1 MKKYKF
7 TINEVDY
14 SVQINNVEDRTME
27 IDVNG
32 VSYTVLLDKDVKQT
46 KTPILLRPVAIP
58 STDQGIAMTTNA
70 KTGIIKAPLPGTIL
84 DIFVKPGDTVSI
96 GQRIISLEAMKM
108 ENTIEADRGGTVIE
122 VKVGKG
128 DSVLEGV
135 PLVTI
140 G

>member
-7 TINEVDY
+7 IINDVDY
-14 SVQINNVEDRTME
+14 SVQINSVEERTIEM
-27 IDVNG
+27 DVNG
-32 VSYTVLLDKDVKQT
+32 VSYTVLLDKEVKQT
-46 KTPILLRPVAIP
+46 KTPTLRRSVAVP
-58 STDQGIAMTTNA
+58 STDQSAEVKTNA
-70 KTGIIKAPLPGTIL
+70 KTGIVKAPLPGTII

-108 ENTIEADRGGTVIE
+108 ENTIEADRNGKVIAIN
-122 VKVGKG
+122 VNKG

-135 PLVTI
+135 PLMTI

>member
-27 IDVNG
+27 VEVNG
-32 VSYTVLLDKDVKQT
+32 ALYTVLLDKEVKQT
-46 KTPILLRPVAIP
+46 KTPLLLRPIAIP
-58 STDQGIAMTTNA
+58 STDQGAAIKTDA
-70 KTGIIKAPLPGTIL
+70 KTGIIRAPLPGTIL
-84 DIFVKPGDTVSI
+84 DILVKPGDSVSI
-96 GQRIISLEAMKM
+96 GQRILSLEAMKM
-108 ENTIEADRGGTVIE
+108 ENTIEADRCGTVIE
-122 VKVGKG
+122 VKVAKG